1 MLQSISAFKPE
12 KIFSVLGL
20 PVHLTN
26 NYTDWLYQR
35 LVEKQGTHVVTL
47 NAEMAILTQTD
58 EILANIIKSADL
70 VVPDGAGVIL
80 YMRLRGLDHRRCP
93 GIELSESLLNRVGN
107 SALPTSIYFFG
118 GSPGVSEKA
127 ASFWQKQLPSIQIS
141 TQHGYLG
148 EQEQQ
153 LWLEKLK
160 QEQPQIIFV
169 GLGVPRQELWIQKHR
184 TICPK
189 SIWIGVGGSFDI
201 WAGTKVRAPK
211 WLRNNNLEW
220 SYRLYQE
227 PHRWRRMLA
236 LPKFL
241 FLSLLRN

>member
-12 KIFSVLGL
+12 RIFSVLGL
-20 PVHLTN
+20 PVHLTSD
-26 NYTDWLYQR
+26 YTNWLYQR
-35 LVEKQGTHVVTL
+35 LVAKEGTHVVTL
-47 NAEMAILTQTD
+47 NAEMAILTQSD

-93 GIELSESLLNRVGN
+93 GIELSEALLKRVGN
-107 SALPTSIYFFG
+107 SASSTSIYFFG

-127 ASFWQKQLPSIQIS
+127 ASSWRQHLPGLQIS
-141 TQHGYLG
+141 TQHGYLQ
-148 EQEQQ
+148 EEEQQ

-160 QEQPQIIFV
+160 QEQPQLIFV

-184 TICPK
+184 NICPN